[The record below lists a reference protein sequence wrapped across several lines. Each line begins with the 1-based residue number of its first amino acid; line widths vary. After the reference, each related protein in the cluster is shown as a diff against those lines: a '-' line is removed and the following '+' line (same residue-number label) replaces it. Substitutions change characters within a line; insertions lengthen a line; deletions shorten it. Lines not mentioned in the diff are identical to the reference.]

1 MGNYFPEWRFMV
13 LYCVKKSHEVN
24 SSVIW

>member
-13 LYCVKKSHEVN
+13 FYCVKKSHEVN
-24 SSVIW
+24 SSVI